1 MALEM
6 SIHEITMAVQDINE
20 SARALSRMFLGSIDE
35 VQSFPQ
41 EGFELDMGGVWIGD
55 FHIAL
60 VHDASGVG
68 PVGRFLSKRGQ
79 GIFEVNVRTNDLPAA
94 IEHLKAQG
102 VRFINEEPRILEN
115 YDAGHGIVLKELRI
129 AFADP
134 STTQGVLF
142 EIAEWVE

>member
-6 SIHEITMAVQDINE
+6 TIHEITMAVHDIKG
-20 SARALSRMFLGSIDE
+20 AADALGRMFLGSIDE

-60 VHDASGVG
+60 VHDASGTG
-68 PVGRFLSKRGQ
+68 PVGRFLAKRGQ
-79 GIFEVNVRTNDLPAA
+79 GIFEINVRTNDLPAA
-94 IEHLKAQG
+94 MEHLKAQG
-102 VRFINEEPRILEN
+102 VRFINEEPRVLRN
-115 YDAGHGIVLKELRI
+115 YDAGKGIVLKELRI